1 MKDEK
6 SKLNNYVMGRDSM
19 KKENLK
25 EEISYDPYE
34 ETANAIIIQACNDYK
49 RAYRR
54 SILNSEPSDSM
65 ENVELIELEEFF
77 RSDWYKKLTT
87 VDGEELMEWLRTDVL
102 KKLKKI

>member
-1 MKDEK
+1 
-6 SKLNNYVMGRDSM
+6 MGGDSM
-19 KKENLK
+19 KKEKLK

-65 ENVELIELEEFF
+65 GNVELIELEEFF
-77 RSDWYKKLTT
+77 QSDWYKKLTT

>member
-1 MKDEK
+1 
-6 SKLNNYVMGRDSM
+6 MGRDSM

-54 SILNSEPSDSM
+54 SILNADSSDSVGN
-65 ENVELIELEEFF
+65 EELAELESFF
-77 RSDWYKKLTT
+77 KSDWYKKLTT
-87 VDGEELMEWLRTDVL
+87 VDGEELMERLRAEVL
-102 KKLKKI
+102 KKSKKDLKQ